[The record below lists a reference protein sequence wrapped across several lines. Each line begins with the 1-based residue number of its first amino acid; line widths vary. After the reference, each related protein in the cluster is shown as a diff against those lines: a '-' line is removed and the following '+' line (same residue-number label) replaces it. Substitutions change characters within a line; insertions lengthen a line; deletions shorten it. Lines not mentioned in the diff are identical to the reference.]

1 MSKMYR
7 SFKPFLTIWAFFF
20 LFLPISVHAKS
31 ELSSRE
37 KTLAQEMAELSK
49 LTFDD
54 LMNLEITSVSK
65 RTQKVSEAAAAIFV
79 ITSEDI
85 RRSGVTSI
93 PEALRMVPG
102 LQVAKIDANKWAI
115 TSRGFNDRYANKL
128 LVLMDGRS
136 VYTPL
141 YSGVYWDI
149 QDTLL
154 EDIERIEVIRGPGAT
169 LWGANAVNGVINII
183 TRQAKDTQGVLVTAG
198 TGTEERGF
206 GAVRYGAKI
215 GDDTYYRIYAKGFD
229 RDNSVFA
236 SGKEADDSWQA
247 LRSGFRLEYKVSDRD
262 SMTLQG
268 DIYEGD
274 AGQTLTSTDRAS
286 LSMQTFEDTIDVG
299 GGNVLARW
307 DHIFSDTSDM
317 ALQLYYDRT
326 EREDAVLKEIRDAFD
341 IDFQSSFG
349 MGDRHEIVWGLGY
362 RFTQDKIRNS
372 FTISFDPDSSDD
384 NLFSAFVQDEII
396 LIEDRLR
403 MVCGSKFEHN
413 DYTGFEYQPSVRF
426 LWTPKEDHRVW
437 TAISRAVRTPS
448 RANEDMRLNY
458 VIYSVPFPPP
468 PTTYVRSV
476 SGYQDF
482 ESEEL
487 LAYEFGYRF
496 LPTDRFF
503 IDIAVFYNVYDNL
516 KTNESKNRFSENGYL
531 VIPSQMENRMDGE
544 TYGVEVTTNCD
555 ITDRWNLTVSYSY
568 FQIQLHL
575 DASSRST
582 AEDIYEGS
590 SPHNQL
596 CIKSELNLPYN
607 LEFDQLLYYADSLSF
622 QNANSYFR
630 FDVRLGWHI
639 VDDVDVSICGQN
651 LFDDQHQEFEQGN
664 GANFTEVESSI
675 YGKITWSF

>member
-1 MSKMYR
+1 
-7 SFKPFLTIWAFFF
+7 
-20 LFLPISVHAKS
+20 
-31 ELSSRE
+31 
-37 KTLAQEMAELSK
+37 
-49 LTFDD
+49 
-54 LMNLEITSVSK
+54 
-65 RTQKVSEAAAAIFV
+65 
-79 ITSEDI
+79 
-85 RRSGVTSI
+85 
-93 PEALRMVPG
+93 
-102 LQVAKIDANKWAI
+102 
-115 TSRGFNDRYANKL
+115 
-128 LVLMDGRS
+128 MDGRS

-206 GAVRYGAKI
+206 GGVRYGAKI
-215 GDDTYYRIYAKGFD
+215 GNDTYYRIYAKGFD

-247 LRSGFRLEYKVSDRD
+247 LRSGFRLEYKGSDRD

-274 AGQTLTSTDRAS
+274 AGQTLTSADRAS
-286 LSMQTFEDTIDVG
+286 LSTQTFEDTIDVG

-307 DHIFSDTSDM
+307 DHVFSDTSDM
-317 ALQLYYDRT
+317 ALQLYYDRA
-326 EREDAVLKEIRDAFD
+326 EREDAVLREIRDTFD
-341 IDFQSSFG
+341 IDFQSSFK

-372 FTISFDPDSSDD
+372 CTVSFDPDSSDD

-396 LIEDRLR
+396 LIEDQLR

-426 LWTPKEDHRVW
+426 FWTPKEDHRVW
-437 TAISRAVRTPS
+437 TAVSRAVRTPS

-458 VIYSVPFPPP
+458 LIYSVPYPPP

-476 SGYQDF
+476 SGDQDF
-482 ESEEL
+482 ESEEIF
-487 LAYEFGYRF
+487 ACEFGYRF
-496 LPTDRFF
+496 LPTDRFS
-503 IDIAVFYNVYDNL
+503 IDIAAFYNVYDNL
-516 KTNESKNRFSENGYL
+516 KTNESKDRFSENGYL

-544 TYGVEVTTNCD
+544 TYGVEVTTNWD
-555 ITDRWNLTVSYSY
+555 VTERWSLTASYSY

-582 AEDIYEGS
+582 EDDTYEGS

-596 CIKSELNLPYN
+596 CLKSELNLPYN
-607 LEFDQLLYYADSLSF
+607 LEFDQLLYYVDNLSF
-622 QNANSYFR
+622 QNTKNYFR
-630 FDVRLGWHI
+630 FDVRLGWHPVEDI
-639 VDDVDVSICGQN
+639 HLSICGQN
-651 LFDDQHQEFEQGN
+651 LLDNQHQEFGQSN
-664 GANFTEVESSI
+664 GANFTEVERSI
-675 YGKITWSF
+675 YGKITWCF

>member
-1 MSKMYR
+1 M
-7 SFKPFLTIWAFFF
+7 T
-20 LFLPISVHAKS
+20 
-31 ELSSRE
+31 
-37 KTLAQEMAELSK
+37 ELSK
-49 LTFDD
+49 LDFEE
-54 LMNLEITSVSK
+54 LMNIEITSVSK
-65 RTQKVSEAAAAIFV
+65 KAQKVSEAAAAIFV

-85 RRSGVTSI
+85 RRSGATCI

-102 LQVAKIDANKWAI
+102 LQVARIDANKWAI

-141 YSGVYWDI
+141 FSGVYWDI

-154 EDIERIEVIRGPGAT
+154 EDIERIEAIRGPGAT

-183 TRQAKDTQGVLVTAG
+183 TKQAKDTQGVLVTAG

-206 GAVRYGAKI
+206 GGVRYGAKI
-215 GDDTYYRIYAKGFD
+215 GDDIYYRIYAKGFD

-236 SGKEADDSWQA
+236 SGKEADDNWHA
-247 LRSGFRLEYKVSDRD
+247 LRSGFRLEYKRSDRD

-274 AGQTLTSTDRAS
+274 GGQTLTSPDRAL
-286 LSMQTFEDTIDVG
+286 LSMRTFEDTIDVG

-307 DHIFSDTSDM
+307 GHIFSDTSDM

-372 FTISFDPDSSDD
+372 FTTSFDPDSRGD
-384 NLFSAFVQDEII
+384 NLFSAFVQDEIT

-468 PTTYVRSV
+468 PTTYVMSF
-476 SGYQDF
+476 SGDRDF

-487 LAYEFGYRF
+487 VAYEFGYRF
-496 LPTDRFF
+496 LPTDHFS

-516 KTNESKNRFSENGYL
+516 QTNESKDRFSENGYL
-531 VIPSQMENRMDGE
+531 VIPSQVENRMDGE

-575 DASSRST
+575 DESSRST

-607 LEFDQLLYYADSLSF
+607 LEFDQLLYYVDNLSF
-622 QNANSYFR
+622 QDVKSYFR
-630 FDVRLGWHI
+630 FDVRLGWRP
-639 VDDVDVSICGQN
+639 VEDLDVSISGQN
-651 LFDDQHQEFEQGN
+651 LFDNQHQEFEQGN
-664 GANFTEVESSI
+664 GTNFTEVERSV
-675 YGKITWSF
+675 YGKITWRF